1 MARHAWLWFSGHCQQ
16 ILRLGFTVLKGSA
29 LEIGDTRGCLI
40 EADAGVQ
47 YQISQDFGIGG
58 GIKWFFLDVR
68 KDETERVDVEW
79 DFDLVGPAVT
89 LPPF

>member
-1 MARHAWLWFSGHCQQ
+1 M
-16 ILRLGFTVLKGSA
+16 
-29 LEIGDTRGCLI
+29 
-40 EADAGVQ
+40 Q

-79 DFDLVGPAVT
+79 DFDFVGPAVT